1 MGREEEERWGEEG
14 RRRKEEIGG
23 EGERREGEKE
33 EEILLNF
40 RSGCEQLC
48 G

>member
-23 EGERREGEKE
+23 EGEREGRGGKE
-33 EEILLNF
+33 
-40 RSGCEQLC
+40 RGGDPAQLQVWL
-48 G
+48 